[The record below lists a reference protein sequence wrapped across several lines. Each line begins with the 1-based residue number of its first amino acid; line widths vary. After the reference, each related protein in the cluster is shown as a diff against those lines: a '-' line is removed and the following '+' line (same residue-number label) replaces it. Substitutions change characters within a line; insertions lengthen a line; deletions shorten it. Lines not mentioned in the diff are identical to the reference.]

1 MGDTTAARVA
11 TQQSV
16 QTQTTDPQRSTVGK
30 TSPGAGF
37 AFAITGRLQRA
48 IGNRALRNVLRNS
61 GIQRKLAV
69 SDPNDKHE
77 READRVADEVMRS
90 ASPQSPVASGVQG
103 IQLAPSGPSEDD
115 TVQPQTFQLVDEV
128 LRSSGQSL
136 DKETRSFMDSR
147 FGYDFTGVRVH
158 TGQRADRSAR
168 ELNALA
174 YTVGSDIVFASGH
187 YNPRSEP
194 GKRLIAH
201 ELTHVMQQS
210 NDIRPY
216 RNKGHSHSVHFGE
229 NDTAALKE
237 DSFDPDKDKETKP
250 WIETITV
257 KFTAT
262 QLDTDGVEYWV
273 GEGVA
278 KYYKGKKTDVKLNL
292 SGGPKGRGKTKKG
305 TFTVKRIEGV
315 GYMSSSY
322 SDPYVRASKKGWGRR
337 YAKDKQGNMNYAV
350 FFYGGQA
357 LHSGP
362 ADLRSHG
369 CVHADWV
376 DETPMQQV
384 NYHSVVGLTKVIVEY
399 P

>member
-1 MGDTTAARVA
+1 MGDATAGRVA
-11 TQQSV
+11 AQKSV
-16 QTQTTDPQRSTVGK
+16 QTQAADPQRSAN
-30 TSPGAGF
+30 SRAPQAAGF
-37 AFAITGRLQRA
+37 LLSSTGRLQRA
-48 IGNRALRNVLRNS
+48 IGNRALSSMLRNS
-61 GIQRKLAV
+61 VIQRKLSV
-69 SDPNDKHE
+69 SHPDDAHE
-77 READRVADEVMRS
+77 READRVADQVMRS
-90 ASPQSPVASGVQG
+90 TALQSPVASRIQR
-103 IQLAPSGPSEDD
+103 IQLAPSGPSDGN
-115 TVQPQTFQLVDEV
+115 TVAPQSLQLVDEV
-128 LRSSGQSL
+128 LRSPGQSL
-136 DKETRSFMDSR
+136 DKETNEFMGSR
-147 FGYDFTGVRVH
+147 FGNDFAGVRVH
-158 TGQRADRSAR
+158 TGQHADRSAR

-174 YTVGSDIVFASGH
+174 YTVGNDIVFASGH

-210 NDIRPY
+210 NELRPY
-216 RNKGHSHSVHFGE
+216 RDKGHSHSIHFGE
-229 NDTAALKE
+229 NDTGTLVE
-237 DSFDPDKDKETKP
+237 DSFDPETDKETKP

-262 QLDTDGVEYWV
+262 QPDTDGVEYWV
-273 GEGVA
+273 GKGVA
-278 KYYKGKKTDVKLNL
+278 KYYKGKNSDITLNL
-292 SGGPKGRGKTKKG
+292 SGGPKGRGKTKAG

-322 SDPYVRASKKGWGRR
+322 SDPYTRASKKGWGRR
-337 YAKDKQGNMNYAV
+337 YSADKQGNMNYAV

-369 CVHADWV
+369 CVHADWT
-376 DETPMQQV
+376 DETPMQTV